1 MHFLR
6 VINLWIK
13 RYLGRCTYRIVISNA
28 RIKEVKN
35 RVVTFE
41 YKDYKDHDKMK
52 LMKISVEE
60 FIRRFMLYI
69 LPYKFVKIRYYGILA
84 NKEKRKK
91 IKLCK
96 KLTNTKEVIVE
107 LSKIEI
113 LEKAFEKAF
122 NICKCC
128 GRGKMIL
135 VNSTWKIGIYIE

>member
-1 MHFLR
+1 M
-6 VINLWIK
+6 
-13 RYLGRCTYRIVISNA
+13 
-28 RIKEVKN
+28 KN

-135 VNSTWKIGIYIE
+135 VNST